1 MKTTQ
6 TRLLPLL
13 LACMLCLALPAAA
26 SGSSPESTGRAD
38 KLASLGL
45 FQGTN
50 EGYQLDNTP
59 TRMQGLVMLIR
70 LLGLENEAKSYEE
83 SSPFTD
89 LTWGQEYAAYAYAN
103 SLTQGTTSTTF
114 SPNVSLNAKSYITF
128 LLRALG
134 YDDSAGD
141 FAWDSVLPFAEEKGL
156 LAAGSA
162 DTLATVTLN
171 RGDMVDLSYAALTCA
186 LKEGGQTLAEK
197 LCAAD
202 VFTEDAGRAAGVLGG
217 TPYIY
222 SYVPFDNSTVTYTAY
237 TDAGTG
243 LKAKVLTV
251 NLDNPN
257 VTVRTAMVNNTV
269 GATAP
274 FKQIVEESGAL
285 AVINGNFFNS
295 YDTFKCPIGH
305 VMVDGEFLYGN
316 SGISALG
323 ITRDGELRIGRPA
336 LFTRLVRS
344 SDGKSW
350 SLYEINTTAQNQY
363 TATIYTPA
371 ANSARSLAITAA
383 GHVMTVSNG
392 VIAGYRAVSP
402 GETLPIPADGYL
414 VYMGTDFTS
423 TNYFAVPVVGSTVT
437 MEYYLRTEDPEGFTL
452 DNMESIISGAPRL
465 VQDGAIV
472 TQLDPGFEEARFTT
486 ASTPRTAVGVNRK
499 GQLLLVSVPAA
510 TTQQMRELMLNL
522 GCVDA
527 INLDGGGS
535 CAMYYDGQYLA
546 TPGRELTV
554 TLQVHVKK

>member
-1 MKTTQ
+1 
-6 TRLLPLL
+6 
-13 LACMLCLALPAAA
+13 
-26 SGSSPESTGRAD
+26 
-38 KLASLGL
+38 
-45 FQGTN
+45 
-50 EGYQLDNTP
+50 
-59 TRMQGLVMLIR
+59 
-70 LLGLENEAKSYEE
+70 
-83 SSPFTD
+83 
-89 LTWGQEYAAYAYAN
+89 
-103 SLTQGTTSTTF
+103 
-114 SPNVSLNAKSYITF
+114 
-128 LLRALG
+128 
-134 YDDSAGD
+134 
-141 FAWDSVLPFAEEKGL
+141 
-156 LAAGSA
+156 
-162 DTLATVTLN
+162 
-171 RGDMVDLSYAALTCA
+171 
-186 LKEGGQTLAEK
+186 
-197 LCAAD
+197 
-202 VFTEDAGRAAGVLGG
+202 
-217 TPYIY
+217 
-222 SYVPFDNSTVTYTAY
+222 
-237 TDAGTG
+237 
-243 LKAKVLTV
+243 
-251 NLDNPN
+251 
-257 VTVRTAMVNNTV
+257 MVNNTV